1 MKRAVE
7 AALAICAMN
16 KREMDRFSKNT
27 PKAPQLDKDV
37 DALMKEKPDI
47 LPGQLVF
54 GFVVNILSFLLLYKI
69 Y

>member
-1 MKRAVE
+1 
-7 AALAICAMN
+7 MN